1 MKYKRST
8 KRIADGE
15 AEMTNAKKYKGDKMK
30 AYKGFNKD
38 MTCRGFHYEEGKEY
52 EISGDVKCCEN
63 GFHAC
68 EDPLDCFTCYATGGS
83 VYHEVEQSGEISR
96 NNDGESKVASS
107 KIKIGAR
114 LDIAKIVN
122 LHFDFVKSRTTFENT
137 DPKQASAG
145 AYGAAS
151 AGWRGAAS
159 AGAYGA
165 ASAGEQGA
173 ASAGWRGA
181 ASAGEQGAA
190 SAGEQGAA
198 SAGEQGAASAG
209 AYGAA
214 SAGAYGAASAGA
226 YGAAS
231 AGWRGA
237 ASAGE
242 QGAASAGE
250 QGAAS
255 AGAYG
260 AASAGAYGAA
270 SAGAYGAASA
280 GWRGAAVSKG
290 SADVGENGIA
300 CVRGNGCKVK
310 GGIGAILVIAE
321 ENEYDNDIKEWQA
334 FVVDGQKIKADTY
347 YTLTHGEIVEADND

>member
-1 MKYKRST
+1 MKT
-8 KRIADGE
+8 
-15 AEMTNAKKYKGDKMK
+15 
-30 AYKGFNKD
+30 YKGFNKD

-68 EDPLDCFTCYATGGS
+68 EDPLDCFNYYAPGQS

-145 AYGAAS
+145 
-151 AGWRGAAS
+151 
-159 AGAYGA
+159 
-165 ASAGEQGA
+165 EK
-173 ASAGWRGA
+173 
-181 ASAGEQGAA
+181 
-190 SAGEQGAA
+190 
-198 SAGEQGAASAG
+198 GAASAG

-214 SAGAYGAASAGA
+214 SAGAYGAA
-226 YGAAS
+226 
-231 AGWRGA
+231 
-237 ASAGE
+237 
-242 QGAASAGE
+242 
-250 QGAAS
+250 
-255 AGAYG
+255 
-260 AASAGAYGAA
+260 
-270 SAGAYGAASA
+270 
-280 GWRGAAVSKG
+280 VSKG
-290 SADVGENGIA
+290 SAAVGENGIA

-321 ENEYDNDIKEWQA
+321 ENEYDSDIKEWKA
-334 FVVDGQKIKADTY
+334 FVVDGEKIKADTY
-347 YTLTHGEIVEADND
+347 YTLKHGEIVEADND

>member
-1 MKYKRST
+1 MKT
-8 KRIADGE
+8 
-15 AEMTNAKKYKGDKMK
+15 
-30 AYKGFNKD
+30 YKGFNKD
-38 MTCRGFHYEEGKEY
+38 MTCRDFQYEEGKEY
-52 EISGDVKCCEN
+52 EATGEIKCCNN

-68 EDPLDCFTCYATGGS
+68 EDPLDCFNYYAPGQS

-122 LHFDFVKSRTTFENT
+122 LHFDFIKSRTTSENT

-145 AYGAAS
+145 EK
-151 AGWRGAAS
+151 GAAS

-173 ASAGWRGA
+173 ASAGAYGA

-190 SAGEQGAA
+190 SAGEYGAASAGAYGAASAGWNGAA

-231 AGWRGA
+231 AGWKGA

-242 QGAASAGE
+242 QGAA
-250 QGAAS
+250 
-255 AGAYG
+255 
-260 AASAGAYGAA
+260 
-270 SAGAYGAASA
+270 
-280 GWRGAAVSKG
+280 VSKG
-290 SADVGENGIA
+290 SAAVGENGIA
-300 CVRGNGCKVK
+300 CVRGNGCRVK

-321 ENEYDNDIKEWQA
+321 ENKYDRQIKEWKA
-334 FVVDGQKIKADTY
+334 FVVDGEKIKADTY
-347 YTLTHGEIVEADND
+347 YTLKDGEIVEADND